1 LFHPP
6 DPGSAFDP
14 QTDFFMLSYRHA
26 FHAGNHADVLKHCI
40 LVSLMRY
47 LAQKD
52 KPYWFIDTHAGAGA
66 YGLDAGYAS
75 RNAEHEA
82 GILRLWGRTDLPPVL
97 ADYIGAVRAL
107 NPGGNLT
114 LYPGSPYLASKLM
127 REQDRM
133 RLFELHPTD
142 VDLLGKTFPDA
153 GGRIIV
159 TRGDGFAG
167 LKSLLPPPPRRAL
180 VLIDPSYEDK
190 ADYQHV
196 LQALDDSLERFA
208 TGIYAIWYPLLQRQE
223 ARRLTEKLARM
234 KNVEWLNATLS
245 VSAPSRDGFGMYG
258 SGMFVVNPPWKLAEN
273 LRACLP
279 YLAEKLAIEGSGSF
293 SLSESSGASTGIPKS
308 NEPGKPVRPRT
319 RR

>member
-1 LFHPP
+1 
-6 DPGSAFDP
+6 
-14 QTDFFMLSYRHA
+14 MLSYRHA
-26 FHAGNHADVLKHCI
+26 FHAGNHADVLKHFI

-66 YGLDAGYAS
+66 YGLDSGYS
-75 RNAEHEA
+75 SQNAEHEA
-82 GILRLWGRTDLPPVL
+82 GIARLWNQPDLPPAL
-97 ADYIGAVRAL
+97 ADYVAQIHAL
-107 NPGGNLT
+107 NPSGNLT
-114 LYPGSPYLASKLM
+114 LYPGSPYLAAKLM

-153 GGRIIV
+153 GGKIIV

-196 LQALDDSLERFA
+196 FHALTDSLERFA
-208 TGIYAIWYPLLQRQE
+208 TGVYAIWYPLLQRQE
-223 ARRLTEKLARM
+223 AQHLSERFKRM
-234 KNVEWLNATLS
+234 KDVAWLDASLS

-258 SGMFVVNPPWKLAEN
+258 SGMFIVNPPWKLAET
-273 LRACLP
+273 LSVCLP
-279 YLAEKLAIEGSGSF
+279 YLAKTLGVEGGGSF
-293 SLSESSGASTGIPKS
+293 SLLESGGSTR
-308 NEPGKPVRPRT
+308 NERVPMRNEARTPLRPR
-319 RR
+319 RK